1 MADSISIGSLRAFN
15 TDSCFPTAWH
25 GPSDGTSLV
34 IVRPVCAVDS
44 RRSFMV
50 AALGPCSLMNRI
62 DQGKVVNPSPSATSL
77 DLSKAVP
84 LSAELGHSTKKPFFC
99 DSPTCRTQTRLDAS
113 SGFVKETARRGGLAP
128 SYRVTEPL
136 ASQAPSG
143 GQERRCGHDLG
154 AVSPLSRCRCSWGTI
169 PVTSVGQLTASL
181 PSTTSE
187 TLERVERMHC
197 CRVHAPVNAAWQLLS
212 DGRRSPCTILH
223 LTTN

>member
-84 LSAELGHSTKKPFFC
+84 LSVVLGRQKASPF
-99 DSPTCRTQTRLDAS
+99 TRQS
-113 SGFVKETARRGGLAP
+113 HM
-128 SYRVTEPL
+128 
-136 ASQAPSG
+136 SQADPSSHG
-143 GQERRCGHDLG
+143 DRGEAFRHIIHH
-154 AVSPLSRCRCSWGTI
+154 VSGCILILSYS
-169 PVTSVGQLTASL
+169 
-181 PSTTSE
+181 
-187 TLERVERMHC
+187 
-197 CRVHAPVNAAWQLLS
+197 
-212 DGRRSPCTILH
+212 
-223 LTTN
+223 